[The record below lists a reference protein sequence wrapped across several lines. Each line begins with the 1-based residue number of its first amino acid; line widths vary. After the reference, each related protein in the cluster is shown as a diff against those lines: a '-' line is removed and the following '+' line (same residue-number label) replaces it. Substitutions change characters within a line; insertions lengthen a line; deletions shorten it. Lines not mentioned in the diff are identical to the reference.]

1 VKKSLGAKTLVYPTP
16 VWCVGT
22 YDSEGNPNVM
32 TAAWGGICCSKPPSV
47 TVSIRKSRHTYKNI
61 IESGCYTISIPS
73 VKYVAEADYYGI
85 VSGSENNK
93 IEKTG
98 LTPVKGEF
106 VDAPYIN
113 EFPLILECKVNHS
126 FEIGVHIQF
135 IAEILDVKAD
145 ESVLNE
151 SGRPEMSLV
160 QPIIYDPELSEYY
173 SVGEPLAKAF
183 KVGKKFKDTPHN

>member
-1 VKKSLGAKTLVYPTP
+1 MKKSLGAKTLAYPTP

-22 YDSEGNPNVM
+22 YDSEGKPNVM
-32 TAAWGGICCSKPPSV
+32 TAAWGGICCSKPASV
-47 TVSIRKSRHTYKNI
+47 TVSLRKSRYTYKNI

-73 VKYVAEADYYGI
+73 AKYVAEADYYGI

-93 IEKTG
+93 FEKTG

-106 VDAPYIN
+106 VDAPYID

-135 IAEILDVKAD
+135 IGEILDVKAD
-145 ESVLNE
+145 ESVLND
-151 SGRPEMSLV
+151 SGRPDMSLV
-160 QPIIYDPELSEYY
+160 QPIIYDPELSEY
-173 SVGEPLAKAF
+173 STVGQKLAKAF
-183 KVGKKFKDTPHN
+183 NPGKKFKG